1 MFLNVENV
9 ELKIKSKILLKKQ
22 KFEIR
27 KGQNVLIIGPS
38 GSGKTSLLNIMAGL
52 GRPSSGEGVFQNKKY
67 SSLTDNQIDSLR
79 ANKFG
84 FIFQKIN
91 LIKHL
96 TVEQNILL
104 AQRSNLSKNMAKI
117 LSMLNISDKIKEK
130 AMNLSVGEAQRVAIA
145 RGLVNKPKIIFADEP
160 TSSLDDKNTKDVIDL
175 LLSLAKEN
183 NSSLVVC
190 THDKRIMNFFK
201 NIIEI
206 SL

>member
-22 KFEIR
+22 KFEIK
-27 KGQNVLIIGPS
+27 KGQNMLVIGPS

-52 GRPSSGEGVFQNKKY
+52 VRPSSGEVIFQNKKY

-104 AQRSNLSKNMAKI
+104 AQCSNLTKNMAKI
-117 LSMLNISDKIKEK
+117 LSMLDISDKIKEK

-145 RGLVNKPKIIFADEP
+145 RGLVNQPEIIFADEP
-160 TSSLDDKNTKDVIDL
+160 TSSLDDKNTKNVIDL
-175 LLSLAKEN
+175 ILSLAKEN

>member
-22 KFEIR
+22 KFEIK
-27 KGQNVLIIGPS
+27 KGQNMLIIGPS

-52 GRPSSGEGVFQNKKY
+52 VRPSSGEVIFQNKKY

-104 AQRSNLSKNMAKI
+104 AQCSNLSKNMAKI
-117 LSMLNISDKIKEK
+117 LSMLDISEKIKEK

-145 RGLVNKPKIIFADEP
+145 RGLVNQPEIIFADEP
-160 TSSLDDKNTKDVIDL
+160 TSSLDDKNTKNVIDL
-175 LLSLAKEN
+175 ILSLAKEN

>member
-52 GRPSSGEGVFQNKKY
+52 VRPSSGEVVFQNKKY

-117 LSMLNISDKIKEK
+117 LSILNISDKIKEK

>member
-1 MFLNVENV
+1 MFFNVENV
-9 ELKIKSKILLKKQ
+9 ELKIKSKILLKRQ
-22 KFEIR
+22 KFEIK
-27 KGQNVLIIGPS
+27 KGQNVLIIGSS

-52 GRPSSGEGVFQNKKY
+52 VRPSSGDVIFQKKKY
-67 SSLTDNQIDSLR
+67 SSISDSQIDSLR
-79 ANKFG
+79 ASKFG

-104 AQRSNLSKNMAKI
+104 AQCSNLSKNMAKI
-117 LSMLNISDKIKEK
+117 LSMLDISDKIKEK

-145 RGLVNKPKIIFADEP
+145 RGLVNQPEIIFADEP
-160 TSSLDDKNTKDVIDL
+160 TSSLDDKNTKNVIDL
-175 LLSLAKEN
+175 ILSSAKEN

-190 THDKRIMNFFK
+190 THDKRIMNSFK
-201 NIIEI
+201 NIIDI

>member
-22 KFEIR
+22 KFEIK
-27 KGQNVLIIGPS
+27 KGQNMLIIGPS

-52 GRPSSGEGVFQNKKY
+52 VRPSSGEVIFQNKKY

-104 AQRSNLSKNMAKI
+104 AQCSNLSKNMAKI
-117 LSMLNISDKIKEK
+117 LSMLDISDKIKEK

-145 RGLVNKPKIIFADEP
+145 RGLVNQPEIIFADEP
-160 TSSLDDKNTKDVIDL
+160 TSSLDDKNTKNVIDL
-175 LLSLAKEN
+175 ILSLAKEH
-183 NSSLVVC
+183 NSALVVC

>member
-52 GRPSSGEGVFQNKKY
+52 VRPSSGEVVFQNKKY

>member
-22 KFEIR
+22 KFEIK
-27 KGQNVLIIGPS
+27 KGQNMLVIGPS

-52 GRPSSGEGVFQNKKY
+52 VRPSSGEVIFQNKKY

-104 AQRSNLSKNMAKI
+104 AQCSNLSKNMAKI
-117 LSMLNISDKIKEK
+117 LSMLDISDKIKEK

-145 RGLVNKPKIIFADEP
+145 RGLVNQPEIIFADEP
-160 TSSLDDKNTKDVIDL
+160 TSSLDDKNTKNVIDL
-175 LLSLAKEN
+175 ILSSAKEN

-190 THDKRIMNFFK
+190 THDKRIMNSFK
-201 NIIEI
+201 NIIDI

>member
-22 KFEIR
+22 KFEIK
-27 KGQNVLIIGPS
+27 KGQNMLIIGPS

-52 GRPSSGEGVFQNKKY
+52 VRPSSGEVIFQNKKY

-91 LIKHL
+91 LIRHL

-104 AQRSNLSKNMAKI
+104 AQCSNLTKNMAKI
-117 LSMLNISDKIKEK
+117 LSMLDISEKIKEK

-145 RGLVNKPKIIFADEP
+145 RGLVNQPEIIFADEP
-160 TSSLDDKNTKDVIDL
+160 TSSLDDKNTKNVIDL
-175 LLSLAKEN
+175 ILSLAKEN